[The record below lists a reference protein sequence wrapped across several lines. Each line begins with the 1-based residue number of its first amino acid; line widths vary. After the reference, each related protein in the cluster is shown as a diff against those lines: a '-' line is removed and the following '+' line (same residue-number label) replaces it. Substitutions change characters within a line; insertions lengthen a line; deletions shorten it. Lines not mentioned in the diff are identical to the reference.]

1 MGLMRMVFKH
11 GVELTAF
18 SIMLYNICK
27 ENKGKDSLKKN
38 IDELYITFFENQK
51 ICFGEAFSFLKMYC
65 SDIDV
70 LPNLLKNHFKNDK
83 NEMEA
88 FCSQSNKMILI
99 LNRLILWLIKDARGK
114 RYITTEE
121 VGTILSANHQMVLG
135 LIHSGKL
142 PAYKLNNQYRILY
155 DDVILFIEENKYSS
169 INKPT
174 KKQQQESVVSQKSP
188 SQHKNNEPIVYI
200 VEKKE
205 GAKDTK
211 KKEPVENQE
220 DSFSDIID
228 DNADSNKESGMGVS
242 LANMIQPT
250 KKKEKI
256 AIEL

>member
-1 MGLMRMVFKH
+1 MSEKNQNESL
-11 GVELTAF
+11 LINL
-18 SIMLYNICK
+18 SIMLYKICQ
-27 ENKGKDSLKKN
+27 ENKGKDTLKKN
-38 IDELYITFFENQK
+38 IEELFNKFFFNKK
-51 ICFGEAFSFLKMYC
+51 IAFNEAFSFLNLC
-65 SDIDV
+65 SNEDAVTDK
-70 LPNLLKNHFKNDK
+70 LRLRLKNDGIEIIN
-83 NEMEA
+83 
-88 FCSQSNKMILI
+88 FCNQSKKMLSI
-99 LNRLILWLIKDARGK
+99 LNGLILWLIKDARGK

-174 KKQQQESVVSQKSP
+174 KKQQQESVISQKSP

-200 VEKKE
+200 VEKNE

-211 KKEPVENQE
+211 KKESVENQE

>member
-1 MGLMRMVFKH
+1 MPEKTKTLLIH
-11 GVELTAF
+11 F
-18 SIMLYNICK
+18 SITLYKICQ
-27 ENKGKDSLKKN
+27 ENKEKSSIKNAVISLY
-38 IDELYITFFENQK
+38 EEFFANQK
-51 ICFGEAFSFLKMYC
+51 ISFDEAFNFLNKYC
-65 SDIDV
+65 SNMDT
-70 LPNLLKNHFKNDK
+70 LPEQMHKYFNNK
-83 NEMEA
+83 NELEK
-88 FCSQSNKMILI
+88 FCNQSKKMIFV
-99 LNRLILWLIKDARGK
+99 LNRLILWLIKDVRGK
-114 RYITTEE
+114 RYVTTEE
-121 VGTILSANHQMVLG
+121 VGNILSANHQMVLG